1 MTSTSPRAQGQPAL
15 AVRGVQV
22 DHSPLT
28 MTASLGETALLAVT
42 PAVGS
47 HFGVKVFLHAKLVN
61 NERHT
66 TNRADSGQKW
76 RKNNAGHKRRATAE
90 SSKGRD
96 EK

>member
-1 MTSTSPRAQGQPAL
+1 
-15 AVRGVQV
+15 
-22 DHSPLT
+22 
-28 MTASLGETALLAVT
+28 MTALLGETALLAVT
-42 PAVGS
+42 PAVAS

-66 TNRADSGQKW
+66 ANRADSGQKW
-76 RKNNAGHKRRATAE
+76 RKNNAGQKRQATAE